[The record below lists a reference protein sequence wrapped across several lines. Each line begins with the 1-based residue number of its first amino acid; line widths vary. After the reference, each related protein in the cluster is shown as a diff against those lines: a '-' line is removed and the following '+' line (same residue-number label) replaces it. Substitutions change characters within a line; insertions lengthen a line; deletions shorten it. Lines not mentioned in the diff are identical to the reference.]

1 MASANKT
8 TARKHPEWLSR
19 QWEKKRQLTAARVEQ
34 AVQALKSD
42 GGRVSY
48 AAIRE
53 QVHSLCGVWIS
64 ANTIKRND
72 LAYRLYLAN
81 RLPPRARHLPEPLL
95 TRLVESVSAEERRCI
110 QSKVSRLRRDSKDE
124 LIAKLV
130 SLERTVAKQKV
141 TENALR
147 GEIIRLATG
156 GAA

>member
-1 MASANKT
+1 MALATKP
-8 TARKHPEWLSR
+8 AVRKRPEWLSP

-34 AVQALKSD
+34 AVQTLKSD
-42 GGRVSY
+42 GGVVSY

-53 QVHSLCGVWIS
+53 RIHSLSGLWIS

-72 LAYRLYLAN
+72 LAYGFYLAN
-81 RLPPRARHLPEPLL
+81 RRAPRLRHLPEPLL

-110 QSKVSRLRRDSKDE
+110 QSKVSRLRRDSKDA

-130 SLERTVAKQKV
+130 SLERTIAKQKL

-147 GEIIRLATG
+147 EEVIRLATG
-156 GAA
+156 GTA